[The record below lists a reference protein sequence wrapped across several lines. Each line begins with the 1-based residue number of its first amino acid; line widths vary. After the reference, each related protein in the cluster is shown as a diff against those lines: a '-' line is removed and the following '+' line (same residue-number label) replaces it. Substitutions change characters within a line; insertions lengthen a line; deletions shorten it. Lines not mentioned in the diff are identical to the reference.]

1 MLKEHSDIRIG
12 VVGIGHLGNYHLQK
26 YAKLPGN
33 RIVGVADPD
42 FDKAQK
48 AAAIF
53 GCEAFRG
60 HRDLIGKIDAA
71 SIAVPTRSHYEVAR
85 DFLKAGID
93 VLLEKPIAA
102 TMREANHLAALARAK
117 NLILQIGFVERF
129 NPAIVALEKVI
140 QTPLFVETH
149 RLHPFFNRGTDVD
162 VVLDLMIHDLDI
174 ILKFVKSPVKTVDA
188 IGISVLSEKIDI
200 SNARIT
206 FKNGCVANITAS
218 RVTGKKMQKIRF
230 FGLEGYHSVD
240 YAERELVSLSRRI
253 DAAGK
258 VGIGENKIE
267 IVMQD
272 PLEAEVA
279 AFLNS
284 VTTRSPAVV
293 SGEDGCR
300 SLALALRIIEKMKK
314 NHKEMPYDTHG

>member
-1 MLKEHSDIRIG
+1 MLKEYSDIRIG

-26 YAKLPGN
+26 YSKLPGN
-33 RIVGVADPD
+33 KIVGVADAD
-42 FDKAQK
+42 FEKAQK
-48 AAAIF
+48 AAAVF
-53 GCEAFRG
+53 GCEAFRD

-85 DFLKAGID
+85 DFLKSGID

-129 NPAIVALEKVI
+129 NPAIVALGKVI

-174 ILKFVKSPVKTVDA
+174 ILKFVNSPVKTVDA
-188 IGISVLSEKIDI
+188 VGISVLSEEIDI
-200 SNARIT
+200 SNARIA

-240 YAERELVSLSRRI
+240 YEKRELVSLSRQK
-253 DAAGK
+253 DGEGK

-267 IVMQD
+267 IIMQD

-284 VTTRSPAVV
+284 VATRTPPAA

-300 SLALALRIIEKMKK
+300 SLELALRIIEKMKK